1 MTNII
6 IFIVGGVF
14 MMNKRNLL
22 EDILINS
29 MDAATGKKVLT
40 HNMEDLI

>member
-1 MTNII
+1 MYLQ
-6 IFIVGGVF
+6 GGVF